1 MLNGVHF
8 EVEWLSNLYMYM
20 YTQSLHDWVFWVL
33 PGLSG

>member
-8 EVEWLSNLYMYM
+8 EVEWLSNLYMY
-20 YTQSLHDWVFWVL
+20 SDWVFWVL